1 MSVRAR
7 LVPNLKR
14 GLIASRTKN
23 LVICP
28 KEGRFVRIQ
37 RKSEAMPHDLIESI
51 NNPKIKSAV
60 QLKER
65 RARKKYKKTLVEGY
79 RELYQAI
86 KHGLG
91 IDTIFLC
98 EELFPSDECK
108 KTLEILD
115 SKKVFP
121 VTKKV
126 FEKLSFR
133 KTPDGFIAI
142 TDEIGYDVLDI
153 PPSPTPFILVVEKVE
168 KPGNLGAILRTA
180 DGAGVDAVILCD
192 PSTDLNNPN
201 VIRASLGAVFSL
213 PVLTMTIDELFLYCE
228 EKKIKIVAT
237 SPDVKKVYWD
247 LNLKESVAIV
257 LGSEKDGISP
267 KFQKES
273 DLVVTIPMLGK
284 VDSLN
289 VSASASLLCYE
300 VIRQRSM

>member
-1 MSVRAR
+1 
-7 LVPNLKR
+7 
-14 GLIASRTKN
+14 
-23 LVICP
+23 VICP
-28 KEGRFVRIQ
+28 KEGRFVRIP
-37 RKSEAMPHDLIESI
+37 RKSEAMPHEVLESL
-51 NNPKIKSAV
+51 NNPKVKAAV
-60 QLKER
+60 QLQER

-98 EELFPSDECK
+98 EELFPSEECK
-108 KTLEILD
+108 KTLDVLEA
-115 SKKVFP
+115 KKVFY
-121 VTKKV
+121 VSKKV

-142 TDEIGYDVLDI
+142 TDEISYDILDI
-153 PPSPTPFILVVEKVE
+153 PPSPKPFILVVEKVE

-192 PSTDLNNPN
+192 PATDLNNPN

-213 PVLTMTIDELFLYCE
+213 PILTMTIDEVFLYCQ
-228 EKKIKIVAT
+228 EKSIKMVAT
-237 SPDVKKVYWD
+237 SPEVKKVYWD
-247 LNLKESVAIV
+247 LNLKDSTAII

-267 KFQKES
+267 RFQQES
-273 DLVVTIPMLGK
+273 DSVVTIPMLGK

-300 VIRQRSM
+300 VIRQRST